1 MKASQAVELLKEL
14 GDKHIAVQWFSKED
28 YEQNTGMRISSD
40 VWELSTIMFD
50 HEPVTMDVFELEL
63 CIEQAAEAIELGD
76 DM

>member
-1 MKASQAVELLKEL
+1 
-14 GDKHIAVQWFSKED
+14 
-28 YEQNTGMRISSD
+28 
-40 VWELSTIMFD
+40 MFD